1 MQDIAA
7 QKSGLKV
14 LTDAQVSAYEM
25 DGFLGLDGFVEKPW
39 LAKLQQVTQQMI
51 EESRSVEQSND
62 KFDVEPDHTAESPRL
77 RRLMKPQDH
86 DPVYADFAMNGP
98 IVDIAEDL
106 LGPDLKFHHGK
117 LNFKWSGGGA
127 EIKWH
132 QDIPFWPHTAYN
144 VLTIGVALDD
154 IDDLMGPMGVV
165 PGSHK
170 GPVYDHYNRDGNWCG
185 YIDDADVAG
194 IDIGK
199 THYLKGPAGS
209 VSVHHCRAVHGSM
222 PNMHPTR
229 ARPFLLFAYSAA
241 NCLPLMPHNQKSRY
255 DGAIVRGN
263 HPAYPL
269 FEGEPCK
276 LPPMRSKMS
285 RSIFQAQQGS

>member
-1 MQDIAA
+1 MQDMAA
-7 QKSGLKV
+7 DKRALKV
-14 LTDAQVSAYEM
+14 LSEAQIESYREN
-25 DGFLGLDGFVEKPW
+25 GYLGLDSFVDDTW
-39 LAKLQQVTQQMI
+39 LAKLQQVTQSMVD
-51 EESRSVEQSND
+51 ESRSVTQSND
-62 KFDVEPDHTAESPRL
+62 KFDVEPDHTSENPRL

-86 DPVYADFAMNGP
+86 DPVYADFAMGGP

-127 EIKWH
+127 EVKWH

-154 IDDLMGPMGVV
+154 IDDQMGPMGVV
-165 PGSHK
+165 AGSHK
-170 GPVYDHYNRDGNWCG
+170 GPVYDHYTRDGNWCG
-185 YIDDADVAG
+185 FIDEADVAG
-194 IDIGK
+194 IDLGK
-199 THYLKGPAGS
+199 AHYLKGPAGS
-209 VSVHHCRAVHGSM
+209 VTVHHCRAVHGSM

-241 NCLPLMPHNQKSRY
+241 NCLPLMPHNQQSRY
-255 DGAIVRGN
+255 DGAIVRGR
-263 HPAYPL
+263 HPDYPV

-285 RSIFQAQQGS
+285 RSIFQAQQGM

>member
-7 QKSGLKV
+7 QQSGLKV
-14 LTDAQVSAYEM
+14 LTDAQVSAYEK

-51 EESRSVEQSND
+51 KESRSVEQSND
-62 KFDVEPDHTAESPRL
+62 KFDVEPDHTVESPRL

-209 VSVHHCRAVHGSM
+209 VTVHHCRAVHGSM

-255 DGAIVRGN
+255 DGAIVRGS

-285 RSIFQAQQGS
+285 RSIFQAQQGR

>member
-1 MQDIAA
+1 MQDVAA
-7 QKSGLKV
+7 SGRTLKV
-14 LTDAQVSAYEM
+14 LKDAQVRAYEEH
-25 DGFLGLDGFVEKPW
+25 GFLGLEAFVQGEW
-39 LAKLQQVTQQMI
+39 LANLQDVTQRMV
-51 EESRSVEQSND
+51 EESRTVTKSDD
-62 KFDVEPDHTAESPRL
+62 KFDVEPDHTPEKPRL
-77 RRLMKPQDH
+77 RRLMKPQDF
-86 DPVYADFAMNGP
+86 DPVYTEFALNGP

-106 LGPDLKFHHGK
+106 LGPDIKFHHGK

-154 IDDLMGPMGVV
+154 IDDEMGPMGVV

-170 GPVYDHYNRDGNWCG
+170 GPVYDHYDRDGAWCG
-185 YIDDADVAG
+185 YIDDADVAK
-194 IDIGK
+194 IDIGR

-209 VSVHHCRAVHGSM
+209 VTVHHCRCVHGSM
-222 PNMHPTR
+222 PNNHPTR

-241 NCLPLMPHNQKSRY
+241 NCLPLMPYNQQSRHN
-255 DGAIVRGN
+255 GAIVRGQ
-263 HPAYPL
+263 HPAYPV

-276 LPPMRSKMS
+276 LPPMRSKMA
-285 RSIFQAQQGS
+285 RSIFQAQQGN